1 MNAIR
6 DRASSELHAK
16 GYGFRNL
23 SMVLI
28 HAAIGVMGHAFNVM
42 GLGADYK
49 RGHGVLIG
57 VDLPMADFTFATTTG
72 GLCPESMTDL
82 CASTGAVNL
91 GVYRGHLYI
100 MYKWLVRIEAGRDNS
115 MMVHDHATAWSAEPL
130 LRTCF

>member
-1 MNAIR
+1 MAAMNAIR

-28 HAAIGVMGHAFNVM
+28 HAAIGVMGHACNVV

-49 RGHGVLIG
+49 RGHGALTG
-57 VDLPMADFTFATTTG
+57 ADLPMADFTFATTTG
-72 GLCPESMTDL
+72 GLCTESMTDL
-82 CASTGAVNL
+82 CASTGAVNI

-100 MYKWLVRIEAGRDNS
+100 MYKWLVRIEAGRNS
-115 MMVHDHATAWSAEPL
+115 ITVVHEHATAWTAKHPL
-130 LRTCF
+130 